1 MLEKDHEQIFCYCLL
16 GADVFEYV
24 HIHTKTYYT
33 SQYFNVFQSFCQFLG
48 YLRVFI
54 FVSTGKLAPQS
65 WFLPARKLLVTHG
78 FHPKIAYLEPFP
90 LEHYSNKNACCS
102 NSIEQRRWNQ
112 HDLAKHLDFWV
123 WSLNSHFYILF
134 QQVIIK
140 DFPNCL
146 TCHRRCPLLSSR
158 WTRAPLVLTV
168 RLSGLG
174 EVRWWTEWLL
184 GAWCSCTRV
193 ALLQFKDKIV
203 QFYMM
208 FICISLYIHIE
219 SYIYSV

>member
-1 MLEKDHEQIFCYCLL
+1 MSKFIVIVCWAQMCSNMFIYIQK
-16 GADVFEYV
+16 
-24 HIHTKTYYT
+24 HIIHLYT
-33 SQYFNVFQSFCQFLG
+33 SQYFNVFQSCFCQFLG
-48 YLRVFI
+48 SPRVFA

-65 WFLPARKLLVTHG
+65 WFLPARKLLVTHV

-123 WSLNSHFYILF
+123 WSLNSHVYILF

-146 TCHRRCPLLSSR
+146 TCHRRCPLFSSW

-168 RLSGLG
+168 GLSGLG

-184 GAWCSCTRV
+184 GAWCYCTRV
-193 ALLQFKDKIV
+193 ALLQFKHEMV
-203 QFYMM
+203 
-208 FICISLYIHIE
+208 
-219 SYIYSV
+219 